1 MANIFSPKVITIAV
15 LAQHV
20 LPALHDCHTK
30 KGTLVSPRLNLGSF
44 VTCL

>member
-20 LPALHDCHTK
+20 LL
-30 KGTLVSPRLNLGSF
+30 GTSAATLRREL
-44 VTCL
+44 